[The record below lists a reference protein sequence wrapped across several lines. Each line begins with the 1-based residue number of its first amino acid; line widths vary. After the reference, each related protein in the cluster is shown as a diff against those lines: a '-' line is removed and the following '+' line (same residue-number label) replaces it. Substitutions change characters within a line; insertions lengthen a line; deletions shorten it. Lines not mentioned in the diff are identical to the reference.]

1 MLSMARLFFLF
12 LRLDSSTHL
21 LAPKPDCGSAFSSVC
36 GSSFLQSSSMF
47 PALAAW
53 RVQAV
58 GYANE
63 PRLNE
68 RRVTDRRCGVGD
80 KDSHTTNTT
89 KAPLQKGGGTNAQ
102 TEECSLY
109 VQGRNVQPPFKNQD
123 THYSTHKNQNHCPV
137 TLRMQPIPFTAYQ
150 A

>member
-1 MLSMARLFFLF
+1 MLSMARLFSLF
-12 LRLDSSTHL
+12 FASNSSTHL

-63 PRLNE
+63 QRLNE

-109 VQGRNVQPPFKNQD
+109 VQGRNVQPLFINQD
-123 THYSTHKNQNHCPV
+123 TRHSIHMNQNHCPV
-137 TLRMQPIPFTAYQ
+137 TPQIEPVPFTAYQ